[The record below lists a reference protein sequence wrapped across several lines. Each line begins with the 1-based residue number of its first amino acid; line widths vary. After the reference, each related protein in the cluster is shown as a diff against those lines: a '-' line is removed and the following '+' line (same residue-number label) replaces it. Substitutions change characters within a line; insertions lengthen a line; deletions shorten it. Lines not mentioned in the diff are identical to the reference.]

1 MNCIIILKIADG
13 KIFMAKNKK
22 TLIDLRNMNLSFE
35 DDKNKTIKLLIFKTS
50 NMSLEIEVY
59 EKDKFIE
66 KSTIVFAHLP
76 KKLKAK
82 LNPLI

>member
-1 MNCIIILKIADG
+1 MYYNIKNSGNG
-13 KIFMAKNKK
+13 KILMAKNKK
-22 TLIDLRNMNLSFE
+22 TVIDLKSMNLSFE
-35 DDKNKTIKLLIFKTS
+35 DDRNKTIKLLLFKTS
-50 NMSLEIEVY
+50 NMSLDIEIY

-66 KSTIVFAHLP
+66 KSTMVFAHLP

>member
-1 MNCIIILKIADG
+1 
-13 KIFMAKNKK
+13 MAKK
-22 TLIDLRNMNLSFE
+22 TIIDLNKLNLSFE
-35 DDKNKTIKLLIFKTS
+35 DRNQTIRLKTFKTS

-59 EKDKFIE
+59 EKDKFIK

-82 LNPLI
+82 LNPLF